1 MTYSLASKIASKNKI
16 DLIEWQY
23 QLYDRTRK
31 PYREIF
37 ITSSWTFTKIHV
49 YIDMKPVLLTVDD
62 EPQVLIAIEH
72 DLKLRYGN
80 RFRILQASTGQKGL
94 DLTKQLKLSNELVAS
109 PPDKKIAI
117 VMHHHPAAVGTPL
130 IDHYILKNTNEL
142 K

>member
-16 DLIEWQY
+16 DLIKWQY
-23 QLYDRTRK
+23 QLYDHTRK

-72 DLKLRYGN
+72 DLKQRYGN

-94 DLTKQLKLSNELVAS
+94 AYLFGDAMSYLALCWSYSGPLFLEPYHFSSPNELLFIS
-109 PPDKKIAI
+109 
-117 VMHHHPAAVGTPL
+117 PL
-130 IDHYILKNTNEL
+130 IDNTNCL
-142 K
+142 H